1 MSIRVTC
8 NKCHTRFNVSEKFAG
23 KEGPCP
29 KCKTKIRVPMPTDEV
44 KIEAPKTKGPTD
56 TEGRAIVDPIMRKE
70 TVLSSVQIAMLIA
83 GIIGFLAL
91 AFGLRFMELKDDAQL
106 WWVLLGLGALL
117 LAVPLSFVTYHIIR
131 DNDLEP
137 FSGFDLWRRIAI
149 CSAVFA
155 ITWISLPA
163 ARYAFDGHY
172 FIGSWGLASVVMFAA
187 GAVASMGSFEFDW
200 LYGVVHYGLYFA
212 VAIVGRVLAGLPA
225 LPKSELLIPGNSSG
239 VDPWAT
245 SMIESA
251 GAIADFV
258 ALCFC

>member
-29 KCKTKIRVPMPTDEV
+29 KCKAKIRVPMPTEEV
-44 KIEAPKTKGPTD
+44 KIAAPKTKGPTD
-56 TEGRAIVDPIMRKE
+56 TEGRAVVDPILRKD
-70 TVLSSVQIAMLIA
+70 TVLSTVQIVLLIA
-83 GIIGFLAL
+83 GLVGFLAV
-91 AFGLRFMELKDDAQL
+91 AFGMRFAGLEDDSSL
-106 WWVLLGLGALL
+106 WWSLLGIGALV
-117 LAVPLSFVTYHIIR
+117 LAMPLIFVTYHTIR

-137 FSGFDLWRRIAI
+137 FSGFELWKRIAI

-155 ITWISLPA
+155 ITWIALPA
-163 ARYAFDGHY
+163 AEFAFNGEYH
-172 FIGSWGLASVVMFAA
+172 IGSWGVASVIMFAA

-200 LYGVVHYGLYFA
+200 LFGVVHYGLYFA
-212 VAIVGRVLAGLPA
+212 VGIVGRFLAGLPA
-225 LPKSELLIPGNSSG
+225 LPQSELSIPGSSG

-245 SMIESA
+245 SMIESV
-251 GAIADFV
+251 GAIADAV

>member
-29 KCKTKIRVPMPTDEV
+29 KCKTKIRVPMATEEV
-44 KIEAPKTKGPTD
+44 KIAAPKTKGPTD
-56 TEGRAIVDPIMRKE
+56 TEGRAIVNPILRKD
-70 TVLSSVQIAMLIA
+70 TVLSSVQIVMLVA
-83 GIIGFLAL
+83 GLIGFLAV
-91 AFGLRFMELKDDAQL
+91 AFGVRFMELNTDAQL
-106 WWVLLGLGALL
+106 WWVLLGLGAVLF
-117 LAVPLSFVTYHIIR
+117 AVPLIFVTYHIIR

-149 CSAVFA
+149 CSVVFA
-155 ITWISLPA
+155 ITWVSLPA
-163 ARYAFDGHY
+163 AAYAFNGQYH
-172 FIGSWGLASVVMFAA
+172 IGSWGLASLIMFAA

-200 LYGVVHYGLYFA
+200 LFGVVLYGLYFA
-212 VAIVGRVLAGLPA
+212 VAIVGRCLAGLYA
-225 LPKSELLIPGNSSG
+225 LPQSEPLIPGSSG

-245 SMIESA
+245 SMIESV
-251 GAIADFV
+251 GTIADVV

>member
-29 KCKTKIRVPMPTDEV
+29 KCKTKIRVPMATDEV
-44 KIEAPKTKGPTD
+44 KIAVPKTKGPTD
-56 TEGRAIVDPIMRKE
+56 TKGRAIVDPILRKE

-91 AFGLRFMELKDDAQL
+91 AFGMRFASLDWDTAIGWL
-106 WWVLLGLGALL
+106 VLGLGALL
-117 LAVPLSFVTYHIIR
+117 FAVPLIFVTYHIIR

-137 FSGFDLWRRIAI
+137 FSGFELWKRIAI
-149 CSAVFA
+149 CSVVFA
-155 ITWISLPA
+155 ITWVALPA
-163 ARYAFDGHY
+163 AAYAFDGQY
-172 FIGSWGLASVVMFAA
+172 FIGSWALASVAMFAA
-187 GAVASMGSFEFDW
+187 GTVASMGSFEFEW
-200 LYGVVHYGLYFA
+200 FLGAVHYGLYFA
-212 VAIVGRVLAGLPA
+212 VAIVGRFLAGLDW
-225 LPKSELLIPGNSSG
+225 LPQSEPLIKG

-251 GAIADFV
+251 GSIIDIV